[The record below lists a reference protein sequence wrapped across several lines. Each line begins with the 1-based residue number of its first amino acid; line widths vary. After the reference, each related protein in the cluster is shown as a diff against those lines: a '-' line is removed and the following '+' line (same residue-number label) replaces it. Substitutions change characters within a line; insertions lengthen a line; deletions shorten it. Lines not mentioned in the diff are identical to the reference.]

1 MIVKRK
7 TNKQTHIS
15 VLNYWGH
22 DFNKKKKTMKNEV
35 Y

>member
-1 MIVKRK
+1 MIAKRK

-22 DFNKKKKTMKNEV
+22 DFNKKKKKNNEE
-35 Y
+35 